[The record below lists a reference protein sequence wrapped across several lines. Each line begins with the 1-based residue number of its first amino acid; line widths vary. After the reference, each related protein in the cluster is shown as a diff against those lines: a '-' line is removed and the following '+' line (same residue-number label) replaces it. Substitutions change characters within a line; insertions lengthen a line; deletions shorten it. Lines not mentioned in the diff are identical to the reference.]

1 MWNKESGPMSNKNSI
16 FKVRGST
23 SAMGAKTRDLERGTL
38 SRETGLSTII
48 PHRIVSA
55 RARAF
60 LFVVVVSFLAQ
71 PATLLAQRKTLR
83 VSYPAPV
90 TVYLPLWVASDAG
103 LFKKHGLDV
112 ELVHVGSSP
121 IAMAAYLTGEIDILG
136 GGGSVGTNAY
146 LRGQRD
152 LVFFAAINNKL
163 VFAIYAHPSITS
175 VAGVRGKRVGVTR
188 FGGTLDFATRHYL
201 KLSGLD
207 PRRDVTMVQLGR
219 VQDILSGLMGGS
231 VDVGT
236 LGFPYDLKAKESG
249 FRELADLTQSGAR
262 YASSSFLARRRFL
275 IENKATVEAFIRA
288 IIEAQHYIRTRRE
301 ESLKILARYTRLS
314 DMKVLGQTLD
324 FHTRVIWGRVPEIQP
339 EDIKLVLEELAEA
352 NPKARKIEPAELIY
366 GSIVKDVVATGIV
379 ERLYGR

>member
-1 MWNKESGPMSNKNSI
+1 MNDIQSLVQNGKSG
-16 FKVRGST
+16 
-23 SAMGAKTRDLERGTL
+23 L
-38 SRETGLSTII
+38 
-48 PHRIVSA
+48 
-55 RARAF
+55 
-60 LFVVVVSFLAQ
+60 VVIGCLIWLLAQ
-71 PATLLAQRKTLR
+71 PAMALAQRKALR

-90 TVYLPLWVASDAG
+90 TVYLPLWVASDVGFFRKNG
-103 LFKKHGLDV
+103 LEV

-121 IAMAAYLTGEIDILG
+121 IAMAAYLSGEIDILG
-136 GGGSVGTNAY
+136 GGGSAGPNAY

-152 LVFFAAINNKL
+152 LVFFAAMNNKF
-163 VFAIYAHPSITS
+163 VFVIYAHPSITS

-207 PRRDVTMVQLGR
+207 PGRDVTMVQLGR
-219 VQDILSGLMGGS
+219 AQDILSGLMAGS

-236 LGFPYDLKAKESG
+236 MAFPYDLKAKEGG

-275 IENKATVEAFIRA
+275 IENKPAVEAFIRA
-288 IIEAQHYIRTRRE
+288 IIEAQHYIRTRRD

-339 EDIKLVLEELAEA
+339 EDLKLVLEELAEA
-352 NPKARKIEPAELIY
+352 NPKAREIEPAEIIY
-366 GSIVKDVVATGIV
+366 GAIVKDVVASGIV
-379 ERLYGR
+379 ERLYGK